1 MDYIFCIHSINFVH
15 KSLHYWTRDCFKN
28 NRRSLL
34 MKTKSTINLF
44 ATTILATATI
54 SAVNVATHPS
64 NVFASEVT
72 QVPNKNN
79 VGTHTTFETDP
90 VFKNFEEGEKY
101 LDNYVK
107 PTIENSRYGYFTASV
122 VPDGLGGNYLVSGF
136 IDSHSEDEEVIKGN
150 KETAQKI
157 VKNAGIDLT
166 NLTNQSNG
174 VLTGKITETQRDGFP
189 TVTFETD
196 AVFKNFDEA
205 NSYAEGHGAEILDAT
220 KGYKD
225 YSLKAEPALN
235 GTSNYLVSGEIRAY
249 KDYSGASVTA
259 EQAKKNIEAAA
270 RKVVNDAKPSIST
283 TKPVTPAK
291 PVEEVKPATPTK
303 PVDEGKTSNDIKKI
317 DGEFTEIKTTSTG
330 LTFKAK
336 LYEELPHDGPYTP
349 NIHAT
354 LTDKATGKEVAKT
367 SVVLEGLSEGLKKAD
382 ALFYA
387 NLLEGIIF
395 EPSLTPGNYVITVEG
410 TAGATYGQNTDKRK
424 RYFIFSTEVTLTGE
438 NNTTTTTQP
447 EKTKDSTTKPKSD
460 QTTNNVNNNQ
470 QPSNDKNKQ
479 TTNNNTGKQ
488 DKNELSTNKT
498 SDTKTDKQNSDNTLS
513 QEKQQATST
522 STKPEN
528 DKNTLPNTGESTSIL
543 DFIGTVLSITGL
555 GFIVKRKRG

>member
-1 MDYIFCIHSINFVH
+1 
-15 KSLHYWTRDCFKN
+15 
-28 NRRSLL
+28 
-34 MKTKSTINLF
+34 MKTKSTIKLF
-44 ATTILATATI
+44 ATTILATAAI
-54 SAVNVATHPS
+54 GAVDVANTAANVS
-64 NVFASEVT
+64 ASEVT

-79 VGTHTTFETDP
+79 VGTVTRFETDP

-107 PTIENSRYGYFTASV
+107 PIIENSRYGFYEASV
-122 VPDGLGGNYLVSGF
+122 VPNGLGGKFLVEGVIESL
-136 IDSHSEDEEVIKGN
+136 SEDESMIKGN

-189 TVTFETD
+189 SVTFETD
-196 AVFKNFDEA
+196 PVFKTFDEA

-225 YSLKAEPALN
+225 YSLRAEPALN

-249 KDYSGASVTA
+249 KNYSGDSISA
-259 EQAKKNIEAAA
+259 EEAKKNIEAAA
-270 RKVVNDAKPSIST
+270 RKVVNDANLSIST

-291 PVEEVKPATPTK
+291 PVEEVKPANPTKPTEEVKPETPTK

-367 SVVLEGLSEGLKKAD
+367 GVVLEGLSEGLKKAD

-395 EPSLTPGNYVITVEG
+395 EPSLTPGNYVLTVEG

-424 RYFIFSTEVTLTGE
+424 RYFIFNTEVTLTGDG
-438 NNTTTTTQP
+438 NATTTTQP

-460 QTTNNVNNNQ
+460 QTTNNVNNTQ

-528 DKNTLPNTGESTSIL
+528 DKNTLPNTGESRSIL
-543 DFIGTVLSITGL
+543 GIIGTVLSITGL

>member
-1 MDYIFCIHSINFVH
+1 
-15 KSLHYWTRDCFKN
+15 
-28 NRRSLL
+28 
-34 MKTKSTINLF
+34 MKTKSKIKLF
-44 ATTILATATI
+44 ATATLATATI

-79 VGTHTTFETDP
+79 VGTRTTFETDP

-107 PTIENSRYGYFTASV
+107 PTIENSRYGVYQASV
-122 VPDGLGGNYLVSGF
+122 IPDGLGGNYLISGF

-157 VKNAGIDLT
+157 VKNAGIDFT

-205 NSYAEGHGAEILDAT
+205 NSYAEGHGTEILDAT

-283 TKPVTPAK
+283 TKPVTPTKPTEDVKPETPAK
-291 PVEEVKPATPTK
+291 PVEEVKPVTPTK

-382 ALFYA
+382 ALLYA

-395 EPSLTPGNYVITVEG
+395 EPSLTPGNYVLTVEG

-424 RYFIFSTEVTLTGE
+424 RHFVFSTEVTLTGE
-438 NNTTTTTQP
+438 NNTTTITQP
-447 EKTKDSTTKPKSD
+447 EKPKDSTTKPKSD

-522 STKPEN
+522 STKLEN

-543 DFIGTVLSITGL
+543 GFIGTILSITGL
-555 GFIVKRKRG
+555 AFIVKRKRG

>member
-395 EPSLTPGNYVITVEG
+395 EPSLTPGNYVLTVEG

>member
-157 VKNAGIDLT
+157 VKNAGIDIT

-395 EPSLTPGNYVITVEG
+395 EPSLTPGNYVLTVEG

>member
-1 MDYIFCIHSINFVH
+1 
-15 KSLHYWTRDCFKN
+15 
-28 NRRSLL
+28 
-34 MKTKSTINLF
+34 MKTKSKIKLF
-44 ATTILATATI
+44 ATATLATATI
-54 SAVNVATHPS
+54 GAVNVATHPS

-79 VGTHTTFETDP
+79 VGTRTTFETDP

-249 KDYSGASVTA
+249 KDYSVASVTA

-270 RKVVNDAKPSIST
+270 RKVVNDANPSIST
-283 TKPVTPAK
+283 TKPVTPTKPTEDVKPETPAK
-291 PVEEVKPATPTK
+291 PVEEVKPVTPTK

-317 DGEFTEIKTTSTG
+317 DGEFTEIKTTPTG

-382 ALFYA
+382 ALLYA

-395 EPSLTPGNYVITVEG
+395 EPSLTPGNYVLTVEG

-424 RYFIFSTEVTLTGE
+424 RHFVFSTEVTLTGE
-438 NNTTTTTQP
+438 NNTTTITQP
-447 EKTKDSTTKPKSD
+447 EKPKDSTTKPKSD

-479 TTNNNTGKQ
+479 ITNNNTGKQ
-488 DKNELSTNKT
+488 DKNELITNKT
-498 SDTKTDKQNSDNTLS
+498 SDTKTDKQNSDDTLS
-513 QEKQQATST
+513 QEKQQTTST
-522 STKPEN
+522 STTKPEN
-528 DKNTLPNTGESTSIL
+528 NKNNDKKTLPNTGESTSIL
-543 DFIGTVLSITGL
+543 GIIGTILSITSL
-555 GFIVKRKRG
+555 GFIVKRKHG

>member
-1 MDYIFCIHSINFVH
+1 
-15 KSLHYWTRDCFKN
+15 
-28 NRRSLL
+28 

-64 NVFASEVT
+64 NVFASKVT

-395 EPSLTPGNYVITVEG
+395 EPSLTPGNYVLTVEG

>member
-1 MDYIFCIHSINFVH
+1 
-15 KSLHYWTRDCFKN
+15 
-28 NRRSLL
+28 
-34 MKTKSTINLF
+34 MKTKNTIKLF
-44 ATTILATATI
+44 ATATLATATI
-54 SAVNVATHPS
+54 GAVNVATHPS

-79 VGTHTTFETDP
+79 VGTRTTFETDP

-249 KDYSGASVTA
+249 KDYSGASVTT

-270 RKVVNDAKPSIST
+270 RKVVNDANPSIST
-283 TKPVTPAK
+283 TKPVTPTKPTEDVKPVTPAKPVEDVKPVTPTKPVEEVKPETPAKPVEDVKPETPTKPVEEVKPETPTKPVEDVKPETPTKPVEDVKPVTPAK
-291 PVEEVKPATPTK
+291 PVEEVKSETPA
-303 PVDEGKTSNDIKKI
+303 
-317 DGEFTEIKTTSTG
+317 
-330 LTFKAK
+330 
-336 LYEELPHDGPYTP
+336 
-349 NIHAT
+349 
-354 LTDKATGKEVAKT
+354 
-367 SVVLEGLSEGLKKAD
+367 
-382 ALFYA
+382 
-387 NLLEGIIF
+387 
-395 EPSLTPGNYVITVEG
+395 
-410 TAGATYGQNTDKRK
+410 
-424 RYFIFSTEVTLTGE
+424 
-438 NNTTTTTQP
+438 
-447 EKTKDSTTKPKSD
+447 
-460 QTTNNVNNNQ
+460 
-470 QPSNDKNKQ
+470 
-479 TTNNNTGKQ
+479 
-488 DKNELSTNKT
+488 
-498 SDTKTDKQNSDNTLS
+498 
-513 QEKQQATST
+513 
-522 STKPEN
+522 KPEN
-528 DKNTLPNTGESTSIL
+528 NKNNDKKTLPNTGESTSIL
-543 DFIGTVLSITGL
+543 GIIGTVLSITGL

>member
-1 MDYIFCIHSINFVH
+1 M
-15 KSLHYWTRDCFKN
+15 
-28 NRRSLL
+28 
-34 MKTKSTINLF
+34 
-44 ATTILATATI
+44 
-54 SAVNVATHPS
+54 
-64 NVFASEVT
+64 
-72 QVPNKNN
+72 
-79 VGTHTTFETDP
+79 
-90 VFKNFEEGEKY
+90 
-101 LDNYVK
+101 
-107 PTIENSRYGYFTASV
+107 
-122 VPDGLGGNYLVSGF
+122 GGNYLVSGF

-150 KETAQKI
+150 KETAEKI

-166 NLTNQSNG
+166 NLANQNNG

-270 RKVVNDAKPSIST
+270 RKVVNDATPSIST
-283 TKPVTPAK
+283 TKPVTPIKPTEEVKPVTPAK
-291 PVEEVKPATPTK
+291 PVEEVKPANPTKPTEEVKPETPTK
-303 PVDEGKTSNDIKKI
+303 PVDEGKTSNDIQEITGKFK
-317 DGEFTEIKTTSTG
+317 FTEIKTTSTG

-336 LYEELPHDGPYTP
+336 LPEVAPHAGPILP
-349 NIHAT
+349 NIQAT

-367 SVVLEGLSEGLKKAD
+367 SVVLEGLSEEFKESNPL
-382 ALFYA
+382 YYS
-387 NLLEGIIF
+387 NLLEGTIF
-395 EPSLTPGNYVITVEG
+395 EPSLTSGNYILTVEG
-410 TAGATYGQNTDKRK
+410 TTGPTYEQNTDKRK
-424 RYFIFSTEVTLTGE
+424 RHFVFSTEVTLTGE
-438 NNTTTTTQP
+438 GNATTTTQP

-460 QTTNNVNNNQ
+460 QTTNNVNNTQ

-522 STKPEN
+522 STTKPENNKNN

-543 DFIGTVLSITGL
+543 GFIGTVLSITGL

>member
-1 MDYIFCIHSINFVH
+1 
-15 KSLHYWTRDCFKN
+15 
-28 NRRSLL
+28 
-34 MKTKSTINLF
+34 MKTKSKIKLF
-44 ATTILATATI
+44 ATATLATATI
-54 SAVNVATHPS
+54 GAVNVATHPS

-79 VGTHTTFETDP
+79 VGTRTTFETDP

-270 RKVVNDAKPSIST
+270 RKVVNDANPSIST
-283 TKPVTPAK
+283 TKPVTPTKPTEDVKPETPAK
-291 PVEEVKPATPTK
+291 PVEEVKPVTPTK

-336 LYEELPHDGPYTP
+336 LPEVAPHAGPILP
-349 NIHAT
+349 NIQAT

-367 SVVLEGLSEGLKKAD
+367 SVVLEGLSEEFKESNPL
-382 ALFYA
+382 YYS
-387 NLLEGIIF
+387 NLLEGTIF
-395 EPSLTPGNYVITVEG
+395 EPSLTSGNYILTVEG
-410 TAGATYGQNTDKRK
+410 TTGPTYEQNTDKRK
-424 RYFIFSTEVTLTGE
+424 RHFVFSTEVTLTGE
-438 NNTTTTTQP
+438 GNATTTTQP

-460 QTTNNVNNNQ
+460 QTTNNVNNTQ

-528 DKNTLPNTGESTSIL
+528 DKNTLPNTGESRSIL
-543 DFIGTVLSITGL
+543 GIIGTVLSITGL

>member
-15 KSLHYWTRDCFKN
+15 KSLHYWTKDFFKN

-34 MKTKSTINLF
+34 MKTKSKIKLF
-44 ATTILATATI
+44 ATAILTSAILGSAHSVFADSQIVRHTENDSIEII
-54 SAVNVATHPS
+54 SDPYKTFAEADKALNEVKDKYLEEYGNYRAGVIPTEDLKNYEVYAIIHAVSRDEHSKSTTQNVAK
-64 NVFASEVT
+64 F
-72 QVPNKNN
+72 
-79 VGTHTTFETDP
+79 
-90 VFKNFEEGEKY
+90 
-101 LDNYVK
+101 
-107 PTIENSRYGYFTASV
+107 
-122 VPDGLGGNYLVSGF
+122 
-136 IDSHSEDEEVIKGN
+136 
-150 KETAQKI
+150 
-157 VKNAGIDLT
+157 LT
-166 NLTNQSNG
+166 NGQS
-174 VLTGKITETQRDGFP
+174 
-189 TVTFETD
+189 
-196 AVFKNFDEA
+196 
-205 NSYAEGHGAEILDAT
+205 S
-220 KGYKD
+220 
-225 YSLKAEPALN
+225 
-235 GTSNYLVSGEIRAY
+235 
-249 KDYSGASVTA
+249 
-259 EQAKKNIEAAA
+259 
-270 RKVVNDAKPSIST
+270 
-283 TKPVTPAK
+283 TPAK
-291 PVEEVKPATPTK
+291 PVEEGKLVTPTKPAEEVKLETPAK
-303 PVDEGKTSNDIKKI
+303 PVDEGKTSSDIKEITDELK
-317 DGEFTEIKTTSTG
+317 FTEIKTTPTG

-336 LYEELPHDGPYTP
+336 VPELAPHAGPILP

-395 EPSLTPGNYVITVEG
+395 EPSLTPGNYVLTVEG

-543 DFIGTVLSITGL
+543 GFIGAVLSIAGL

>member
-382 ALFYA
+382 ALLYA

-395 EPSLTPGNYVITVEG
+395 EPSLTPGNYVLTVEG

-438 NNTTTTTQP
+438 GNATTTTQP

-513 QEKQQATST
+513 QEKQQTTST

>member
-336 LYEELPHDGPYTP
+336 LYEELPHDGLYTP

-395 EPSLTPGNYVITVEG
+395 EPSLTPGNYVLTVEG

>member
-1 MDYIFCIHSINFVH
+1 
-15 KSLHYWTRDCFKN
+15 
-28 NRRSLL
+28 
-34 MKTKSTINLF
+34 MKTKSKIKLF
-44 ATTILATATI
+44 ATATLATATI
-54 SAVNVATHPS
+54 GAVNVATHPS

-79 VGTHTTFETDP
+79 VGTRTTFETDP

-249 KDYSGASVTA
+249 KDYSVASVTA

-270 RKVVNDAKPSIST
+270 RKVVNDANPSIST
-283 TKPVTPAK
+283 TKPVTPAKPVEEVKPVTPTK

-367 SVVLEGLSEGLKKAD
+367 SVVLEGLSEGLKKSD
-382 ALFYA
+382 ALLYA

-395 EPSLTPGNYVITVEG
+395 EPSLTPGNYVLTVEG

-424 RYFIFSTEVTLTGE
+424 RHFVFSTEVTLTGE
-438 NNTTTTTQP
+438 NNTTTITQP
-447 EKTKDSTTKPKSD
+447 EKPKDSTTKPKSD

-479 TTNNNTGKQ
+479 ITNNNTGKQ
-488 DKNELSTNKT
+488 YKNELITNKT

-513 QEKQQATST
+513 QEKQQTTST
-522 STKPEN
+522 STTKPEN
-528 DKNTLPNTGESTSIL
+528 NKNNDKKTLPNTGESTSIL
-543 DFIGTVLSITGL
+543 GIIGTILSITSL

>member
-1 MDYIFCIHSINFVH
+1 
-15 KSLHYWTRDCFKN
+15 
-28 NRRSLL
+28 
-34 MKTKSTINLF
+34 MKTKNTIKLF
-44 ATTILATATI
+44 ATATLATATI
-54 SAVNVATHPS
+54 GAVNVATHPS

-79 VGTHTTFETDP
+79 VGTRTTFETDP

-249 KDYSGASVTA
+249 KDYSGASVTT

-270 RKVVNDAKPSIST
+270 RKVVNDANPSIST
-283 TKPVTPAK
+283 TKPVTPTKPTEDVKPVTPAKPVEDVKPVTPTKPVEDVKPVTPAK
-291 PVEEVKPATPTK
+291 PVEEVKSETPA
-303 PVDEGKTSNDIKKI
+303 
-317 DGEFTEIKTTSTG
+317 
-330 LTFKAK
+330 
-336 LYEELPHDGPYTP
+336 
-349 NIHAT
+349 
-354 LTDKATGKEVAKT
+354 
-367 SVVLEGLSEGLKKAD
+367 
-382 ALFYA
+382 
-387 NLLEGIIF
+387 
-395 EPSLTPGNYVITVEG
+395 
-410 TAGATYGQNTDKRK
+410 
-424 RYFIFSTEVTLTGE
+424 
-438 NNTTTTTQP
+438 
-447 EKTKDSTTKPKSD
+447 
-460 QTTNNVNNNQ
+460 
-470 QPSNDKNKQ
+470 
-479 TTNNNTGKQ
+479 
-488 DKNELSTNKT
+488 
-498 SDTKTDKQNSDNTLS
+498 
-513 QEKQQATST
+513 
-522 STKPEN
+522 KPEN
-528 DKNTLPNTGESTSIL
+528 NKNNDKKTLPNTGESTSIL
-543 DFIGTVLSITGL
+543 GIIGTVLSITGL

>member
-1 MDYIFCIHSINFVH
+1 
-15 KSLHYWTRDCFKN
+15 
-28 NRRSLL
+28 
-34 MKTKSTINLF
+34 MKTKSTIKLF
-44 ATTILATATI
+44 ATAILATATI
-54 SAVNVATHPS
+54 NSVNVATHPS
-64 NVFASEVT
+64 DVSASEVT

-79 VGTHTTFETDP
+79 VGTRTTFETDP
-90 VFKNFEEGEKY
+90 VFKNYEDAEKY

-270 RKVVNDAKPSIST
+270 RKVVNDANPSIST
-283 TKPVTPAK
+283 TKPVTPTK
-291 PVEEVKPATPTK
+291 PTEDVKPETPAK
-303 PVDEGKTSNDIKKI
+303 PVDEGKTSSDIKEITDELK
-317 DGEFTEIKTTSTG
+317 FTEIKTTPTG

-336 LYEELPHDGPYTP
+336 LPELAPHAGPILP

-354 LTDKATGKEVAKT
+354 LTDKATGKEVSKS
-367 SVVLEGLSEGLKKAD
+367 SVVLEGLSEEFKKSNP
-382 ALFYA
+382 LLYSNLLVYS
-387 NLLEGIIF
+387 NLLEGTIF
-395 EPSLTPGNYVITVEG
+395 EPSLTPGNYVLTVEG
-410 TAGATYGQNTDKRK
+410 TTGPTYGQNTDKRK
-424 RYFIFSTEVTLTGE
+424 RHFVFSTEVTLTGE
-438 NNTTTTTQP
+438 GNSTTTTQP
-447 EKTKDSTTKPKSD
+447 EKPKDSTTEPKSD
-460 QTTNNVNNNQ
+460 QTTNNNQ
-470 QPSNDKNKQ
+470 QPSNDQNKQ
-479 TTNNNTGKQ
+479 STNNNTGKQ

-498 SDTKTDKQNSDNTLS
+498 SDKKTDKQNSDNTLS

-543 DFIGTVLSITGL
+543 GFIGAVLSITGL
-555 GFIVKRKRG
+555 GFIVKRKHG